1 MLNKIFLI
9 ICTLLLSTVV
19 VADGEQKVISADAT
33 NANDVQLLEKRL
45 FEPFIERFILDE
57 ITKLNKKQLQIE
69 IDLVNTLAENKLEVT
84 DRSIKFATNTVNNIF
99 YTIAIGTSL
108 LLLFGWHSLKELKDD
123 TKRSVEKR
131 ISKLTEEYE
140 IRVLELERSASKRA
154 KEIAENQENIERGEA
169 IQALWKRAGLENS
182 QQERINIYNEIIKLN
197 PHDVEA
203 LTYKADVLLE
213 LDEPR
218 WAMTLC
224 DEAIAID
231 NNYGLSYWQ
240 RACALVQIGLVE
252 EGLRNIKIAVRISP
266 TLRAELMREANF
278 DIIHDNDDFK
288 GLIGEETEEV

>member
-19 VADGEQKVISADAT
+19 VADGEQKVISADVAK
-33 NANDVQLLEKRL
+33 ANEVQLLEKRL

>member
-19 VADGEQKVISADAT
+19 VADGEQKVISADVAK
-33 NANDVQLLEKRL
+33 ANEVQLLEKRL

-154 KEIAENQENIERGEA
+154 LEIAENQENIERGEA

-288 GLIGEETEEV
+288 GLVGEETEEV

>member
-19 VADGEQKVISADAT
+19 VADGEQKVISADVAK
-33 NANDVQLLEKRL
+33 ANEVQLLEKRL

-182 QQERINIYNEIIKLN
+182 QQEMINIYNEIIKLN

-278 DIIHDNDDFK
+278 DSIHDNDDFK
-288 GLIGEETEEV
+288 GLVGEEAEEV

>member
-19 VADGEQKVISADAT
+19 VAGGEQKVISADVAK
-33 NANDVQLLEKRL
+33 ANEVQLLEKRL

>member
-1 MLNKIFLI
+1 
-9 ICTLLLSTVV
+9 
-19 VADGEQKVISADAT
+19 
-33 NANDVQLLEKRL
+33 
-45 FEPFIERFILDE
+45 
-57 ITKLNKKQLQIE
+57 
-69 IDLVNTLAENKLEVT
+69 
-84 DRSIKFATNTVNNIF
+84 
-99 YTIAIGTSL
+99 
-108 LLLFGWHSLKELKDD
+108 
-123 TKRSVEKR
+123 VEKR